1 MSMILE
7 KFAYDY
13 RACVDEA
20 LDTLAKERL
29 TSAIGLGTLAILG
42 LAVIII
48 AAIFSPSALLLTG
61 LVAVLVIGAA
71 TFAVDSIASMHRIRR
86 AQKDD
91 DLLTLCE
98 TYLDAT
104 DTHDPLNVRPLTQVL
119 YEHYGNLA
127 WRVVD
132 AREVID
138 AEHVSWQ
145 LWLACED
152 VEDAKNTIIEAPH
165 PVAIGARFMPSK
177 CLVVIDPITRRLD
190 LNVPTS
196 ARWFSLDRDTTAN
209 RLG

>member
-1 MSMILE
+1 MSMMLE
-7 KFAYDY
+7 KFAYDH

-20 LDTLAKERL
+20 LDTLTKERL
-29 TSAIGLGTLAILG
+29 TSAIGLGALAVLG
-42 LAVIII
+42 LVIIVI
-48 AAIFSPSALLLTG
+48 AAVFSPSALLLTG

-71 TFAVDSIASMHRIRR
+71 TFAVDSLASMCRIHH
-86 AQKDD
+86 AQKDGG
-91 DLLTLCE
+91 LLTLCE
-98 TYLDAT
+98 AYLDAA
-104 DTHDPLNVRPLTQVL
+104 DVHDPLDVRPLTQVL

-177 CLVVIDPITRRLD
+177 CLIVIDPITRRLD

-196 ARWFSLDRDTTAN
+196 ARWFSLDRNATTGK
-209 RLG
+209 LS